1 MPDTYAVEPRTV
13 TGKRVKRMRSAG
25 VVPANI
31 YGRGVESVAV
41 QIPFVDARTMI
52 NAHGRNSLIEVQ
64 VTGEAKARPVVVRQL
79 DIHPLNGALR
89 HIDFYQVD
97 LQRTIS
103 AEIPVV
109 LTGESP
115 VVTIQGGIL
124 MHGAEAV
131 LVEALPAELPEQLEI
146 SVESL
151 TEFDQQ
157 LSAGQLQLP
166 QGVTLL
172 SGEDLML
179 ARISRPRI
187 EEEPEAV
194 LEGEEA
200 EAAEEGE
207 PAEKAAEDAEE
218 TEGASEDGGED

>member
-1 MPDTYAVEPRTV
+1 MPDTNAVEPPSV
-13 TGKRVKRMRSAG
+13 TGKRVKRMRLEG

-64 VTGEAKARPVVVRQL
+64 ISGEAKPRPVVVRQL
-79 DIHPLNGALR
+79 DVHPLTGALR

-109 LTGESP
+109 LTGESSA
-115 VVTIQGGIL
+115 VTIHGGIL
-124 MHGAEAV
+124 MHGAETV

-157 LSAGQLQLP
+157 LLAGQLQLP

-179 ARISRPRI
+179 ARISRPRL

-194 LEGEEA
+194 LEGEEEA
-200 EAAEEGE
+200 VLQEGEGEAEEAAEAGEEAAEET
-207 PAEKAAEDAEE
+207 AEE
-218 TEGASEDGGED
+218 